1 MLLFKTWVSWPFF
14 RFNQYVIYW
23 SHLVPRTRFASTHR
37 AVCLISKDFLFVV
50 HLSQRK
56 GWLSPVVLALS
67 LGTAFLLQGSSS
79 GNYVQNIWPC
89 PFGSADCAKGT
100 LDQPKCAKFSL
111 PKNSNKEIG
120 SMDNKLTHVN
130 SNLLQRWSIYWPEF
144 FCYQQ
149 KKLTSLIYCNEY
161 LLEYG

>member
-1 MLLFKTWVSWPFF
+1 MTILQIQSVRDLLVTPGSQDPICFNASCRVFDQQRFPVCSPFVSEKGLAQSSRP
-14 RFNQYVIYW
+14 
-23 SHLVPRTRFASTHR
+23 S
-37 AVCLISKDFLFVV
+37 LISGNC
-50 HLSQRK
+50 LSSTGIILRQLCSEYMTLPLRFS
-56 GWLSPVVLALS
+56 WLR
-67 LGTAFLLQGSSS
+67 QGDT
-79 GNYVQNIWPC
+79 G
-89 PFGSADCAKGT
+89 
-100 LDQPKCAKFSL
+100 PKCAKFSL